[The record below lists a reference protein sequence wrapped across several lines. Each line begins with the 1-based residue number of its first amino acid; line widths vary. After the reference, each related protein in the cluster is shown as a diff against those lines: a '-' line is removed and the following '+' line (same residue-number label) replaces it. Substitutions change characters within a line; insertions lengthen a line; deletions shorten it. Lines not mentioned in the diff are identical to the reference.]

1 VNRNFSTFFGPTY
14 PLLSVE
20 QALKMVYLPII
31 AVFEGIYPLNPMDM
45 VMRRYAILV
54 SSERHFDFAI

>member
-1 VNRNFSTFFGPTY
+1 MNRNSSTFLGPKY

-20 QALKMVYLPII
+20 KALKMAYLPIVAI
-31 AVFEGIYPLNPMDM
+31 FEGIYPLNPLDM
-45 VMRRYAILV
+45 VMRRYAILF